1 LSQINDILINFL
13 KISDS
18 PFCLKTINKEK
29 VLIGKSF
36 LNVQRVFK
44 KNILSDNYIILND
57 DSFLEK
63 LTKRSFRIDFKK
75 LINFMEMVKENEGF
89 KNDSDF

>member
-1 LSQINDILINFL
+1 L